1 MAKPSPEQ
9 QITVGL
15 LQSFEHEAKA
25 MLRRCAITRQQV
37 SRYSFTRYRDFFED
51 VKSFLVLAAFVRG
64 KLLNLQMAAAE
75 RRQMLEHIDRL
86 ERRVSR
92 AAMEVAHAFYGLMLR
107 RDMVY
112 LGGHERCD
120 EDRQLLGELL
130 ERDAEKSP
138 DKKPD
143 ARMERD
149 VKALEAVL
157 EEIVRRT
164 PPMRNFEPA
173 ADAARQ

>member
-1 MAKPSPEQ
+1 MAKAVSEQ
-9 QITVGL
+9 QMTVEL
-15 LQSFEHEAKA
+15 LQSFEREAKA
-25 MLRRCAITRQQV
+25 MLRLCAVTRRQV
-37 SRYSFTRYRDFFED
+37 SHYSFTRYRGFFEQ
-51 VKSFLVLAAFVRG
+51 VKSFLVLAAFTRG
-64 KLLNLQMAAAE
+64 KLVNLQMSAIE
-75 RRQMLEHIDRL
+75 HGHLVEHIDGL

-92 AAMEVAHAFYGLMLR
+92 AAMEVAQAFYGLMLR
-107 RDMVY
+107 RDLVY

-120 EDRQLLGELL
+120 EDRQLLGEML

-143 ARMERD
+143 ARLERD

-164 PPMRNFEPA
+164 PPMRNFAPLDIA
-173 ADAARQ
+173 KN

>member
-9 QITVGL
+9 QMTVEL
-15 LQSFEHEAKA
+15 LQSFEQEAKA
-25 MLRRCAITRQQV
+25 MLRRCAATRRQV
-37 SRYSFTRYRDFFED
+37 SRYSFTRYRGFFEE
-51 VKSFLVLAAFVRG
+51 VKSFLVLAAFTRS
-64 KLLNLQMAAAE
+64 KLVNLQMSATE
-75 RRQMLEHIDRL
+75 RGHLVEHIDGL

-107 RDMVY
+107 RDLIY

-138 DKKPD
+138 DRKPD
-143 ARMERD
+143 ARLERD
-149 VKALEAVL
+149 VKAVEAVL

-164 PPMRNFEPA
+164 PPMRIFEPL
-173 ADAARQ
+173 DIPKH

>member
-1 MAKPSPEQ
+1 
-9 QITVGL
+9 
-15 LQSFEHEAKA
+15 
-25 MLRRCAITRQQV
+25 
-37 SRYSFTRYRDFFED
+37 
-51 VKSFLVLAAFVRG
+51 
-64 KLLNLQMAAAE
+64 
-75 RRQMLEHIDRL
+75 
-86 ERRVSR
+86 
-92 AAMEVAHAFYGLMLR
+92 MEVARTFYGLMLR
-107 RDMVY
+107 RDLIY

-143 ARMERD
+143 ARLERD

-164 PPMRNFEPA
+164 PPMRNFEPLEIPKH
-173 ADAARQ
+173 

>member
-9 QITVGL
+9 QMAVEL
-15 LQSFEHEAKA
+15 LQSFEQEEKA
-25 MLRRCAITRQQV
+25 MLRRCTVTRRQIA
-37 SRYSFTRYRDFFED
+37 RYSFTRYRSFFDE
-51 VKSFLVLAAFVRG
+51 VKSFLVLAAFTRS
-64 KLLNLQMAAAE
+64 KLVNLQMAAKE
-75 RRQMLEHIDRL
+75 RAHLVEHIDRL

-92 AAMEVAHAFYGLMLR
+92 AAMEVARAFYGLMLR
-107 RDMVY
+107 RDLVY

-138 DKKPD
+138 DRKPD
-143 ARMERD
+143 ARLERD
-149 VKALEAVL
+149 VKAVEAVL

-164 PPMRNFEPA
+164 PPLRDFNAMSGDPA
-173 ADAARQ
+173 